1 MSWRIVAAG
10 SLCLGLVVGCASEG
24 GTPQVSPA
32 PAATAPA
39 SPAGGFVNNT
49 RCNALRVTIRSN
61 QQALVLEQTAGH
73 DEAAA
78 ALRAKISADI
88 AAAAAIRG
96 CPVADL
102 QSP

>member
-1 MSWRIVAAG
+1 MSWRIAAAG
-10 SLCLGLVVGCASEG
+10 SLCLALAVGCASEG

-49 RCNALRVTIRSN
+49 RCNALRVAIKAN
-61 QQALVLEQTAGH
+61 QQSLVVEQTAGH
-73 DEAAA
+73 EEAAA

-88 AAAAAIRG
+88 ATAASIRG